1 VKRSGGGEER
11 RAAERKRRAS
21 GEQKS
26 TPETG
31 PEAKRPKAE
40 RAKGKEARERPEG
53 TARRQRARRQ
63 RAPAETDGQKGRVPK
78 TKGARD
84 RETEAREPNAH
95 RRTHTTE
102 NEGRMHTGKRTTET
116 QEGDTKS
123 FHSLTMVRL
132 DLSTTHTGTA
142 GKRQEGDPGD
152 SAGSAPGKYREG
164 ILMCPTGK
172 TQPHEGDAGS

>member
-1 VKRSGGGEER
+1 
-11 RAAERKRRAS
+11 
-21 GEQKS
+21 
-26 TPETG
+26 
-31 PEAKRPKAE
+31 
-40 RAKGKEARERPEG
+40 
-53 TARRQRARRQ
+53 
-63 RAPAETDGQKGRVPK
+63 
-78 TKGARD
+78 
-84 RETEAREPNAH
+84 
-95 RRTHTTE
+95 
-102 NEGRMHTGKRTTET
+102 MHIGKRTTET

-172 TQPHEGDAGS
+172 TQRERHTKATPVLRTHEGDAGP